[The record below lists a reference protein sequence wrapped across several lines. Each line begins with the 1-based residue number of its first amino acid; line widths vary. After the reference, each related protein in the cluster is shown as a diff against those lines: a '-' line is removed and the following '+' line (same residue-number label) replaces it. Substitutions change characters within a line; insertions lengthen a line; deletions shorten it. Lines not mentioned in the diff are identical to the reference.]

1 MTSRVSA
8 LHLVLAGA
16 AAAAFVSV
24 PVLTAAPAYAAC
36 PAGTVSDP
44 RTGICWDVTSTGG
57 RPITGTGGVCLPGR
71 IGLCM
76 AGVQNSALPGAALQT
91 MPAAGP
97 APRSGP
103 QGSWP

>member
-1 MTSRVSA
+1 MTLRVSA

-16 AAAAFVSV
+16 AAAAFLSV

-36 PAGTVSDP
+36 PAGTAADN
-44 RTGICWDVTSTGG
+44 RTGICWDVSSTGG

-76 AGVQNSALPGAALQT
+76 AGLQNSALPGAALKP

-97 APRSGP
+97 APRVGP
-103 QGSWP
+103 EGSWP